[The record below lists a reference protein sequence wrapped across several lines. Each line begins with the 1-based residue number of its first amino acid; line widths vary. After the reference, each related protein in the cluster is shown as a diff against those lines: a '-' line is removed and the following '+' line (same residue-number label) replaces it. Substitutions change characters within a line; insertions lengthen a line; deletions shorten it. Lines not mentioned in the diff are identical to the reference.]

1 LTPTILTSPRF
12 QNNEDTLDR
21 REGAARTPVISA
33 ACPPPPGN
41 DTEPKHEVSRGLAT
55 VKPKR
60 RTDSKDGAPSF
71 FIARLEPP
79 SGSRVKIHRSPFFAQ
94 GLPLLQSPRSA
105 AATIGEVGGRLRG
118 FPHIAPVAEGE
129 LVAGPSLGVALRE
142 VEPSAAGPTAAAFRV
157 VLADEPEAALGVNT
171 ERSCTSREF
180 LE

>member
-1 LTPTILTSPRF
+1 M
-12 QNNEDTLDR
+12 
-21 REGAARTPVISA
+21 
-33 ACPPPPGN
+33 
-41 DTEPKHEVSRGLAT
+41 SRGLAT

-118 FPHIAPVAEGE
+118 FPHTTRSLIAPVAEGE